1 VHTICAAP
9 ATLEA
14 PNRRIGGGAVGEY
27 GMAVH
32 DELAVEELLRHKDSA
47 TVKRV
52 RALLATGS
60 PIQRAMAVALLTE
73 RLEVDR

>member
-1 VHTICAAP
+1 MCTAP

-14 PNRRIGGGAVGEY
+14 PGTRIEGSAVVENR
-27 GMAVH
+27 MAVNTWL
-32 DELAVEELLRHKDSA
+32 DEPAFEELLRHKDSA
-47 TVKRV
+47 TVRRI

-73 RLEVDR
+73 RLEVDP

>member
-1 VHTICAAP
+1 MCVVVV
-9 ATLEA
+9 TLEA
-14 PNRRIGGGAVGEY
+14 PSTRIEGGAVGEN

-32 DELAVEELLRHKDSA
+32 DEPAFEELLRHKDSA

-73 RLEVDR
+73 RLEPDR

>member
-1 VHTICAAP
+1 
-9 ATLEA
+9 
-14 PNRRIGGGAVGEY
+14 
-27 GMAVH
+27 MAVH
-32 DELAVEELLRHKDSA
+32 DEPSFEELVRHKDSA

-73 RLEVDR
+73 RLEADP